1 MIEGALMLSDVIPP
15 AADPVALA
23 PQEAK
28 RKVLEHWQRLDALAK
43 RRFPK
48 DENLAL
54 QGAQY
59 VMDGLEED
67 DWQRVREWQGKAE
80 FLPFL
85 VTVASRLLTDYYRKI
100 VGHRRPPQWLDQ
112 KQDPLWDAAYRL
124 LAVEHYPAH
133 EAVEGL
139 LCRYPERER
148 WFIEEI
154 VSTIRGKCRIE
165 SQPVERVELNNA
177 HMDIVDE
184 SLAPDGQLIIKDKEI
199 SEALQAYLQGESEA
213 PTSPRVSELL
223 TRLREH
229 LHLTEE
235 DRLLLRLRFQDGLSI
250 QAIARLLHLQGDPY
264 KRMNKLI
271 AELRGTCRRV
281 GFYLEEA

>member
-1 MIEGALMLSDVIPP
+1 MLPDVIPP

-43 RRFPK
+43 RRFPR
-48 DENLAL
+48 DENLAHEGL
-54 QGAQY
+54 LY
-59 VMDGLEED
+59 VMDRLEAES
-67 DWQRVREWQGKAE
+67 WRRVRAWQGLGQ
-80 FLPFL
+80 FLSFL
-85 VTVASRLLTDYYRKI
+85 TTLAARLLTDFTR
-100 VGHRRPPQWLDQ
+100 VRFGHLRPPQWLDQ

-133 EAVEGL
+133 EAVEWL
-139 LCRYPERER
+139 LGGYPERER

-154 VSTIRGKCRIE
+154 VSTIRRKCRIE
-165 SQPVERVELNNA
+165 SQPVEGAQHGNMNQ
-177 HMDIVDE
+177 VDE
-184 SLAPDGQLIIKDKEI
+184 SLAPDGQLIIKDKEM
-199 SEALQAYLQGESEA
+199 SEALQAYLHGESEA

-223 TRLREH
+223 SRLREH

-250 QAIARLLHLQGDPY
+250 QAIVRLLHLQGDPY

-271 AELRGTCRRV
+271 AELRRTCRRV